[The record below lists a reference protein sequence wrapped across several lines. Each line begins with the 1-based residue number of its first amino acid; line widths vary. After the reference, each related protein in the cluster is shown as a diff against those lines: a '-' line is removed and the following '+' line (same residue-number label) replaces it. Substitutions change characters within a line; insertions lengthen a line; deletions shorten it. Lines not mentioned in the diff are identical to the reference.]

1 MELFSYNIPTI
12 LFYTLPITI
21 FISISLTLSK
31 LSSEYEL
38 IVLTSFGQN
47 PLKILKIFFPFLI
60 SVTALLLLISVF
72 LVPKADFMQ
81 IKFKANKQV
90 EAQFNIQPSEYG
102 QEFANWLIYVNEKQ
116 NDIYEDIVLFRQ
128 EPNGKVYFIL
138 ANTADVHNIS
148 GSINLNLQKG
158 KLFEIDQELRQ
169 VDFEKM
175 VLHNELQQ
183 MSALNNLNDLIQY
196 WTIEKDKL
204 VFYILGSLFPLLSVF
219 YSLYA
224 GYYNPRYE
232 KNRSVLITTVTTVVF
247 IVLSQN
253 LSKEFELQVLIY
265 FPVAWL
271 VLGYI
276 LYHKNIKQAY

>member
-12 LFYTLPITI
+12 LFYTLPVTI
-21 FISISLTLSK
+21 FIGITLTLSK

-47 PLKILKIFFPFLI
+47 PFKILKIFLPFLL
-60 SVTALLLLISVF
+60 SVTALLLLISIF

-102 QEFANWLIYVNEKQ
+102 QEFANWLIYVNKKQ
-116 NDIYEDIVLFRQ
+116 NDLYEDIVLFRQ

-158 KLFEIDQELRQ
+158 KLFEIDTVVRQ

-175 VLHNELQQ
+175 VLHNELQK
-183 MSALNNLNDLIQY
+183 MSSFNNLSDLIQY

-204 VFYILGSLFPLLSVF
+204 AFYILGSLFPLLSVF

-232 KNRSVLITTVTTVVF
+232 KNRSVLISTVVTVVF
-247 IVLSQN
+247 IVVAHK
-253 LSKEFELQVLIY
+253 LSKEYEIKLLY
-265 FPVAWL
+265 FFPIIWIV
-271 VLGYI
+271 VGYI
-276 LYHKNIKQAY
+276 FYHKTVKQAY